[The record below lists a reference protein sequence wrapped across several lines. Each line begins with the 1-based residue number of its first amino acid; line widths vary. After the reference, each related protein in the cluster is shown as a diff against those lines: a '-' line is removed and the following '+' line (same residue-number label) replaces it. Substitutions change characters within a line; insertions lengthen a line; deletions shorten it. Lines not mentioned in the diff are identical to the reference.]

1 VIKINEKEARENS
14 EWLALHYEGE
24 LVVTLGKRGARIWFD
39 EIPIEEELEVR
50 DLSGAGDTFL
60 AGLVADYI
68 KNSDIRT
75 AIRFANRCAAWVVS
89 QKGVAVVNPEK
100 I

>member
-1 VIKINEKEARENS
+1 MTK
-14 EWLALHYEGE
+14 
-24 LVVTLGKRGARIWFD
+24 GKDGAILNFYD
-39 EIPIEEELEVR
+39 KFPIEDEHEVR

-68 KNSDIRT
+68 KNADIRS

-89 QKGVAVVNPEK
+89 QKGVAVVNPDK